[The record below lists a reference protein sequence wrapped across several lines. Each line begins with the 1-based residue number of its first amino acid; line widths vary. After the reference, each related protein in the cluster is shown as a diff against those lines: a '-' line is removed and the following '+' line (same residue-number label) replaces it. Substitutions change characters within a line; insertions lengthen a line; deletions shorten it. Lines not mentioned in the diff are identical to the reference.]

1 MDQIYE
7 RRGKSM
13 VGGVRLTIPQ
23 YAPVD
28 LRTKILS
35 FRKDAV
41 KLKRGE
47 MVAPTMAIVY
57 PTYSCNMR
65 CFGCISNAEN
75 ARPANI
81 SLSTFGDFVRDFAA
95 MGGESLEFS
104 GGGEPTL
111 HPKFS
116 DLMRIVAD
124 SDLKFGMITNGTRP
138 DVCSAALGYAGS
150 RYLRIS
156 IYTVNQLDY
165 LRRIAQERNNLGSKC
180 SIGGKILLGSSSVP
194 SLEYLVQEIL
204 DAGADFVSIKSKRH
218 CSDDPQLLPEESRLS
233 IQDTI
238 QGLRTRNPGR
248 VFGSI
253 FKTHQN
259 GECWLSPLHTVVDAL
274 GTVWVCCYY
283 QDRVEDISIGTLSA
297 SGGNG
302 FKDLWYSQAH
312 RDAMSRVIIPECDFY
327 DCRFH
332 VYHDVMNEELSDDRS
347 HLAFI

>member
-1 MDQIYE
+1 M
-7 RRGKSM
+7 
-13 VGGVRLTIPQ
+13 TIPQ

-41 KLKRGE
+41 KLDRGE

-75 ARPANI
+75 AHPANLDTDVF
-81 SLSTFGDFVRDFAA
+81 SSFVADFAA

-111 HPKFS
+111 HPRFG
-116 DLMRIVAD
+116 DLIDTIA
-124 SDLKFGMITNGTRP
+124 SKNLQFGMITNGTRP
-138 DVCSAALGYAGS
+138 DACGLALAYAGF

-156 IYTVNQLDY
+156 VYTINQLDHV
-165 LRRIAQERNNLGSKC
+165 RRIVEKRNALRSKC
-180 SIGGKILLGSSSVP
+180 RIGGKILLGGSSVP
-194 SLEYLVQEIL
+194 ALPYLVEEIL
-204 DAGADFVSIKSKRH
+204 NAGVDFISIKAKRH
-218 CSDDPQLLPEESRLS
+218 CSDDPELLPEESKVS
-233 IQDTI
+233 IQGTI
-238 QGLRTRNPGR
+238 HDLGVRWPGK
-248 VFGSI
+248 VFGGI
-253 FKTHQN
+253 TKTHQQ
-259 GECWLSPLHTVVDAL
+259 GSCWLSPLHTVVDAL

-283 QDRVEDISIGTLSA
+283 QDRVEDISIGTITGVRDS
-297 SGGNG
+297 
-302 FKDLWYSQAH
+302 FKTLWYSEAH
-312 RDAMSRVIIPECDFY
+312 RDAMQRVIIPECDFY

-332 VYHDVMNEELSDDRS
+332 VYHDVMNEELSDDAS

>member
-1 MDQIYE
+1 MIDN
-7 RRGKSM
+7 
-13 VGGVRLTIPQ
+13 PQ

-41 KLKRGE
+41 RLDRGE

-65 CFGCISNAEN
+65 CYGCISNAEN
-75 ARPANI
+75 ARPA
-81 SLSTFGDFVRDFAA
+81 SLNLDVFDTFVSDFAA

-116 DLMRIVAD
+116 NLID
-124 SDLKFGMITNGTRP
+124 SVSRHNLQFGMITNGTKP
-138 DVCSAALGYAGS
+138 DVCSSVLAYSGS

-156 IYTVNQLDY
+156 VYTVNQLEFVE
-165 LRRIAQERNNLGSKC
+165 RIVQDRNDRKSSC
-180 SIGGKILLGSSSVP
+180 RIGGKILLGSSSVDA
-194 SLEYLVQEIL
+194 LEFLTSEIL
-204 DAGADFVSIKSKRH
+204 DAGVDFVSIKAKRH
-218 CSDDPQLLPEESRLS
+218 CSDDPELLPEEGKQS

-238 QGLRTRNPGR
+238 QTLRDRWPGR
-248 VFGSI
+248 VFGGI
-253 FKTHQN
+253 TKTHQV
-259 GECWLSPLHTVVDAL
+259 GSCWLSPLHTVIDAL

-283 QDRVEDISIGTLSA
+283 QDRVEDISIGTLTDVPD
-297 SGGNG
+297 N
-302 FKDLWYSQAH
+302 FRHLWYSSAH
-312 RDAMSRVIIPECDFY
+312 RDAMQRVIIPECDFY

-332 VYHDVMNEELSDDRS
+332 VYNDIMNEELRDDGS

>member
-1 MDQIYE
+1 MT
-7 RRGKSM
+7 
-13 VGGVRLTIPQ
+13 LPQ

-41 KLKRGE
+41 RLHKGE

-75 ARPANI
+75 ATPSSIN
-81 SLSTFGDFVRDFAA
+81 LDVFDNFVSDFAG

-111 HPKFS
+111 HPKFGQLV
-116 DLMRIVAD
+116 DIVAKA
-124 SDLKFGMITNGTRP
+124 DLQFGMITNGTKP
-138 DVCSAALGYAGS
+138 DVCRNALAYSGT

-156 IYTVNQLDY
+156 VYTVSQLQY
-165 LRRIAQERNNLGSKC
+165 VRRICEIRSDLGSHC
-180 SIGGKILLGSSSVP
+180 RIGGKILLGSSSVP
-194 SLEYLVQEIL
+194 AVGFLTQEIL
-204 DAGADFVSIKSKRH
+204 DAGVDFVSIKAKRH
-218 CSDDPQLLPEESRLS
+218 SSDDPELLPEKSKLLIE
-233 IQDTI
+233 DTI
-238 QGLRTRNPGR
+238 QDLRTRWPGR
-248 VFGSI
+248 VFGGI
-253 FKTHQN
+253 TKTQQH
-259 GECWLSPLHTVVDAL
+259 GACWLSPLHTVIDAL

-283 QDRVEDISIGTLSA
+283 QDRVEDISIGTLTDVRGS
-297 SGGNG
+297 
-302 FKDLWYSQAH
+302 FRDLWVSPAH
-312 RDAMSRVIIPECDFY
+312 RAAMQRVIIPECDFY

-332 VYHDVMNEELSDDRS
+332 VYHDVMNEELRDDGS

>member
-1 MDQIYE
+1 M
-7 RRGKSM
+7 
-13 VGGVRLTIPQ
+13 IPQ

-41 KLKRGE
+41 KLKRDE

-75 ARPANI
+75 ARPA
-81 SLSTFGDFVRDFAA
+81 SLGVGVFGSFVRDFSE

-111 HPKFS
+111 HPRFR
-116 DLMRIVAD
+116 DLVDIVA
-124 SDLKFGMITNGTRP
+124 SNNLQFGMITNGTRP
-138 DVCSAALGYAGS
+138 DACVHVLAYAGS
-150 RYLRIS
+150 RYIRVS
-156 IYTVNQLDY
+156 VYTVNQLDNV
-165 LRRIAQERNNLGSKC
+165 RRIVQERDSRNSSC
-180 SIGGKILLGSSSVP
+180 RIGGKILLGSSSVAAV
-194 SLEYLVQEIL
+194 EYLTEEIL
-204 DAGADFVSIKSKRH
+204 DAGVDYVSIKAKRH
-218 CSDDPQLLPEESRLS
+218 CNDDPELLPEEDKRA

-238 QGLRTRNPGR
+238 QELGARYPGR
-248 VFGSI
+248 VFGGI
-253 FKTHQN
+253 AKTHQN
-259 GECWLSPLHTVVDAL
+259 GQCWLSPLHTVIDAL

-283 QDRVEDISIGTLSA
+283 QDRVEDISIGTLSTD
-297 SGGNG
+297 GGNG
-302 FKDLWYSQAH
+302 FRNLWYSESH
-312 RDAMSRVIIPECDFY
+312 RAAMQRVIIPECDFY

-332 VYHDVMNEELSDDRS
+332 VYHDVMNEELADDKS

>member
-1 MDQIYE
+1 
-7 RRGKSM
+7 
-13 VGGVRLTIPQ
+13 VLPQ

-41 KLKRGE
+41 RLNRGE

-75 ARPANI
+75 ARPAFMATDVFDG
-81 SLSTFGDFVRDFAA
+81 LVADFAG

-116 DLMRIVAD
+116 DLVDSVARRN
-124 SDLKFGMITNGTRP
+124 LQLGMITNGTKP
-138 DVCSAALGYAGS
+138 DECAHFMAYAGS
-150 RYLRIS
+150 RYLRVS
-156 IYTVNQLDY
+156 IYTVNQLEY
-165 LRRIAQERNNLGSKC
+165 LRTIVKNRDLSGSKC

-194 SLEYLVQEIL
+194 ALEYLTEEIL
-204 DAGADFVSIKSKRH
+204 DAGVDFVSIKSKRH
-218 CSDDPQLLPEESRLS
+218 CADDPELLPAESKQRIEATL
-233 IQDTI
+233 QN
-238 QGLRTRNPGR
+238 LRTRYPGR

-253 FKTHQN
+253 TKTHQR
-259 GECWLSPLHTVVDAL
+259 GTCWLSPLHTVVDAL
-274 GTVWVCCYY
+274 GIVWVCCYY
-283 QDRVEDISIGTLSA
+283 QDRVEDISIGTLTTEAGS
-297 SGGNG
+297 
-302 FKDLWYSQAH
+302 FRDLWFSQAH
-312 RDAMSRVIIPECDFY
+312 RDAMQRVIIPECDFY

-332 VYHDVMNEELSDDRS
+332 VYHDVMNEELQNDQS

>member
-1 MDQIYE
+1 MT
-7 RRGKSM
+7 
-13 VGGVRLTIPQ
+13 LPQ

-41 KLKRGE
+41 RLHKGE

-75 ARPANI
+75 AHPA
-81 SLSTFGDFVRDFAA
+81 SLDVDVFGSFVRDFGD

-111 HPKFS
+111 HPKFR
-116 DLMRIVAD
+116 DLVDIVAERN
-124 SDLKFGMITNGTRP
+124 LQFGMITNGTRP
-138 DVCSAALGYAGS
+138 DVCAYTLAYPGS

-156 IYTVNQLDY
+156 VYTVNQLGY
-165 LRRIAQERNNLGSKC
+165 VRRIVQERNNIGSSC
-180 SIGGKILLGSSSVP
+180 RIGGKILLGSSSVP
-194 SLEYLVQEIL
+194 ALEFLTEEIL
-204 DAGADFVSIKSKRH
+204 DAGVDYVSIKSKRH
-218 CSDDPQLLPEESRLS
+218 CNDDPEHLPETRKRY

-238 QGLRTRNPGR
+238 EELRTRYPGR
-248 VFGSI
+248 VFGGI
-253 FKTHQN
+253 TKTRQI
-259 GECWLSPLHTVVDAL
+259 GGCWLSPLHTVVDAL

-283 QDRVEDISIGTLSA
+283 QDRVEDISIGVLSA
-297 SGGNG
+297 DGGNG
-302 FKDLWYSQAH
+302 FLHLWYSQAH
-312 RDAMSRVIIPECDFY
+312 RDTMQRVIIPECDYY

-332 VYHDVMNEELSDDRS
+332 IYHQVMNEELQDDLS

>member
-1 MDQIYE
+1 MT
-7 RRGKSM
+7 
-13 VGGVRLTIPQ
+13 VPQ

-47 MVAPTMAIVY
+47 MVAPTMAIIY

-81 SLSTFGDFVRDFAA
+81 DIATFADFVRDFRE

-111 HPKFS
+111 HPQFS
-116 DLMRIVAD
+116 SLIGLIAD
-124 SDLKFGMITNGTRP
+124 SNLQFGMITNGTRP
-138 DVCSAALGYAGS
+138 DVCSTALGYAGS
-150 RYLRIS
+150 RYLRVS
-156 IYTVNQLDY
+156 IYTINQVDY
-165 LRRIAQERNNLGSKC
+165 LRRIVQERDTLGSSC
-180 SIGGKILLGSSSVP
+180 RIGGKILLGSSSVP
-194 SLEYLVQEIL
+194 ALEFLVSEVL
-204 DAGADFVSIKSKRH
+204 GVGVDYVSIKAKRH
-218 CSDDPQLLPEESRLS
+218 CNDDPELLPEESKRS
-233 IQDTI
+233 IQATI
-238 QGLRTRNPGR
+238 EDLRSRWPGR

-253 FKTHQN
+253 TKTHQR

-283 QDRVEDISIGTLSA
+283 QDRVEDISIGHLSA
-297 SGGNG
+297 SAGHD
-302 FKDLWYSQAH
+302 FKTLWYSEAH
-312 RDAMSRVIIPECDFY
+312 RETMQRVIIPECDYY

-332 VYHDVMNEELSDDRS
+332 VYHDVMNEELADDRS

>member
-1 MDQIYE
+1 
-7 RRGKSM
+7 M
-13 VGGVRLTIPQ
+13 VTLDSPQ

-41 KLKRGE
+41 KLHRGK

-75 ARPANI
+75 AHPANI
-81 SLSTFGDFVRDFAA
+81 DLDVFAGFVSDFHA

-111 HPKFS
+111 HPKFGTLI
-116 DLMRIVAD
+116 DYVANCG
-124 SDLKFGMITNGTRP
+124 LQFGMITNGTKP
-138 DVCSAALGYAGS
+138 DVCALALAYPGS

-156 IYTVNQLDY
+156 VYTLNQLEHV
-165 LRRIAQERNNLGSKC
+165 RRIAEKRDSLGSSC
-180 SIGGKILLGSSSVP
+180 RIGGKILLGISSVP
-194 SLEYLVQEIL
+194 ALSFLTEAIL
-204 DAGADFVSIKSKRH
+204 DAGVDYVSIKAKRH
-218 CSDDPQLLPEESRLS
+218 CSDDPELLPEEGKRA
-233 IQDTI
+233 IEDTI
-238 QGLRTRNPGR
+238 QELRSRWPGR

-253 FKTHQN
+253 TKTHQR
-259 GECWLSPLHTVVDAL
+259 GVCWLSPLHTVVDAL

-283 QDRVEDISIGTLSA
+283 QDRVEDISIGTLT
-297 SGGNG
+297 GVPNG
-302 FKDLWYSQAH
+302 FQDLWFSEAH
-312 RDAMSRVIIPECDFY
+312 RDTMSRVIIPECDYY

-332 VYHDVMNEELSDDRS
+332 VYHDIMNEELRSDQS

>member
-1 MDQIYE
+1 
-7 RRGKSM
+7 M
-13 VGGVRLTIPQ
+13 VGGIWVIPQ

-81 SLSTFGDFVRDFAA
+81 DLSVFSALVSDFSA
-95 MGGESLEFS
+95 MGGESIEFS

-111 HPKFS
+111 HPKFG
-116 DLMRIVAD
+116 DLMRIIAD
-124 SDLKFGMITNGTRP
+124 SNLQFGMITNGTRP
-138 DVCSAALGYAGS
+138 DVCNSALVLPGA

-156 IYTVNQLDY
+156 VYTVNQLESV
-165 LRRIAQERNNLGSKC
+165 RRICESRNNLRSTC
-180 SIGGKILLGSSSVP
+180 RIGGKILLGGSSVP
-194 SLEYLVQEIL
+194 ALEYLTEEIL
-204 DAGADFVSIKSKRH
+204 NAGVDFVSIKAKRH
-218 CSDDPQLLPEESRLS
+218 CSDDPELLPEEGRVS
-233 IQDTI
+233 IQSTI
-238 QGLRTRNPGR
+238 HQLRDRWPGK
-248 VFGSI
+248 VFGGI
-253 FKTHQN
+253 TKTQQH

-283 QDRVEDISIGTLSA
+283 QDRVEDISIGTLSGVRG
-297 SGGNG
+297 S
-302 FKDLWYSQAH
+302 FRDTWYSPAH
-312 RDAMSRVIIPECDFY
+312 REAMQRVIVPECDFY

-332 VYHDVMNEELSDDRS
+332 VYNDVMNEELSNDKS

>member
-1 MDQIYE
+1 MKDN
-7 RRGKSM
+7 
-13 VGGVRLTIPQ
+13 PQ

-41 KLKRGE
+41 RLDRGE

-65 CFGCISNAEN
+65 CYGCISNAEN
-75 ARPANI
+75 ARPA
-81 SLSTFGDFVRDFAA
+81 SLNPAVFDGFVSDFAA

-111 HPKFS
+111 HPKFGE
-116 DLMRIVAD
+116 LVNIVARNN
-124 SDLKFGMITNGTRP
+124 LQLGMITNGTKP
-138 DVCSAALGYAGS
+138 DVCSSLLAYSGA

-156 IYTVNQLDY
+156 VYTINQLEHVARICQDRND
-165 LRRIAQERNNLGSKC
+165 RRSSCR
-180 SIGGKILLGSSSVP
+180 IGGKILLGSSSVHA
-194 SLEYLVQEIL
+194 LEFLTEEIL
-204 DAGADFVSIKSKRH
+204 GAGADFVSIKAKRH
-218 CSDDPQLLPEESRLS
+218 CSDDPELLPEEGKQF

-238 QGLRTRNPGR
+238 QTLRDRWPGR
-248 VFGSI
+248 VFGGI
-253 FKTHQN
+253 TKTHQL
-259 GECWLSPLHTVVDAL
+259 GTCWLSPLHTVVDAL

-283 QDRVEDISIGTLSA
+283 QDRVEDISIGTLTDVH
-297 SGGNG
+297 GD
-302 FKDLWYSQAH
+302 FRRLWYSPAH
-312 RDAMSRVIIPECDFY
+312 REAMQRVIIPECDFY

-332 VYHDVMNEELSDDRS
+332 VYHDIMNEELANDQS

>member
-1 MDQIYE
+1 M
-7 RRGKSM
+7 
-13 VGGVRLTIPQ
+13 IPQ

-41 KLKRGE
+41 RLHKGE
-47 MVAPTMAIVY
+47 MVPPTMGIVY

-75 ARPANI
+75 ARPASI
-81 SLSTFGDFVRDFAA
+81 SLDLFRNFVLDFSA

-111 HPKFS
+111 HPQFAQLI
-116 DLMRIVAD
+116 DIVA
-124 SDLKFGMITNGTRP
+124 SSNLQFGMITNGTRP
-138 DVCSAALGYAGS
+138 DACSSALAYNGS

-156 IYTVNQLDY
+156 VYTINQLDGV
-165 LRRIAQERNNLGSKC
+165 RRITERRNTLGSKC
-180 SIGGKILLGSSSVP
+180 RIGGKILLGSSSIPALRFLCEEV
-194 SLEYLVQEIL
+194 L
-204 DAGADFVSIKSKRH
+204 DAGVDFVSIKAKRH
-218 CSDDPQLLPEESRLS
+218 SSDDPQLLPEESRRAVE
-233 IQDTI
+233 DTI
-238 QGLRTRNPGR
+238 QDLRDRWPGR

-253 FKTHQN
+253 TKTHQN
-259 GECWLSPLHTVVDAL
+259 GQCWLSPLHTVVDAL

-283 QDRVEDISIGTLSA
+283 QDRVEDISIGTLSPD
-297 SGGNG
+297 GGNG
-302 FKDLWYSQAH
+302 FRDLWYSQSH
-312 RDAMSRVIIPECDFY
+312 RDAMSRVIVPECDFY

-332 VYHDVMNEELSDDRS
+332 VYHDVMNEELADDRS

>member
-1 MDQIYE
+1 MSDL
-7 RRGKSM
+7 R
-13 VGGVRLTIPQ
+13 PQ

-41 KLKRGE
+41 RLHRGD

-65 CFGCISNAEN
+65 CYGCISNAEN
-75 ARPANI
+75 ARPA
-81 SLSTFGDFVRDFAA
+81 SLNPAVFGSFVRDFSE

-111 HPKFS
+111 HPKFAELIDIIGS
-116 DLMRIVAD
+116 HNLQ
-124 SDLKFGMITNGTRP
+124 LGMITNGTKP
-138 DVCSAALGYAGS
+138 DACSSFLAYGGS

-156 IYTVNQLDY
+156 VYTVNQLEYVRAIVQD
-165 LRRIAQERNNLGSKC
+165 RNDRKSSC
-180 SIGGKILLGSSSVP
+180 RIGGKILLGSSSVAAV
-194 SLEYLVQEIL
+194 EYLTEEIL
-204 DAGADFVSIKSKRH
+204 DAGADFVSIKAKRH
-218 CSDDPQLLPEESRLS
+218 CSDDPELLPEDGKRA
-233 IQDTI
+233 IVYTI
-238 QGLRTRNPGR
+238 QNLRDRWPGK
-248 VFGSI
+248 VFGGI
-253 FKTHQN
+253 TKTRQV
-259 GECWLSPLHTVVDAL
+259 GECWLSPLHTVIDAL

-283 QDRVEDISIGTLSA
+283 QDRVEDISIGTLTN
-297 SGGNG
+297 GGQS
-302 FKDLWYSQAH
+302 FQDLWYSQAH

-332 VYHDVMNEELSDDRS
+332 VYHDIMNEELRDDGS

>member
-1 MDQIYE
+1 M
-7 RRGKSM
+7 
-13 VGGVRLTIPQ
+13 TTPQ

-41 KLKRGE
+41 RLYRGE

-75 ARPANI
+75 ARPA
-81 SLSTFGDFVRDFAA
+81 SLDLATFAHFVHSFVD

-116 DLMRIVAD
+116 DLIGVVAD
-124 SDLKFGMITNGTRP
+124 RHLQFGMITNGTNP
-138 DVCSAALGYAGS
+138 DACSSALAYAGS
-150 RYLRIS
+150 RYIRIS
-156 IYTVNQLDY
+156 VYTVNQLEPV
-165 LRRIAQERNNLGSKC
+165 RRIVQDRNNRNSSC
-180 SIGGKILLGSSSVP
+180 RIGGKILLGSSSVAALP
-194 SLEYLVQEIL
+194 FLTEEIL
-204 DAGADFVSIKSKRH
+204 DAGVDFVSIKAKRH
-218 CSDDPQLLPEESRLS
+218 SSDDPELLPAANIRDIES
-233 IQDTI
+233 TI
-238 QGLRTRNPGR
+238 EDLRTRYPGR
-248 VFGSI
+248 VFGSVT
-253 FKTHQN
+253 KTHQR
-259 GECWLSPLHTVVDAL
+259 GTCWLSPLHTVIDAL

-283 QDRVEDISIGTLSA
+283 QDRVEDISIGKLGTDEG
-297 SGGNG
+297 SG
-302 FKDLWYSQAH
+302 FQDLWYSQAH

-332 VYHDVMNEELSDDRS
+332 VYHDVMNEELRSDDS